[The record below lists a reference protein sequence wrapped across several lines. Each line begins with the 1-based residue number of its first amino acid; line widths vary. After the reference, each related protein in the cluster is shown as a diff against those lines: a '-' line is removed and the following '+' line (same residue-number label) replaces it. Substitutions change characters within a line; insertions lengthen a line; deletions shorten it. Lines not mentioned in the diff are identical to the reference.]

1 MINGRV
7 FSFEI
12 ALKWLPMDVIDKK
25 LTSGIRRPTITWTHA
40 DQGAWLYILSS
51 GQNELSKLISVIFF
65 TQN

>member
-7 FSFEI
+7 ISFEI

-25 LTSGIRRPTITWTHA
+25 LISGIRRPTITWTNA
-40 DQGAWLYILSS
+40 DQGAWLYILSP